1 VDPRIELV
9 RMTARVARSVVAE
22 RVTRPRPTTLR
33 EVPPGPESL
42 TREWLTLALC
52 DGVPG
57 AEVTSFRF
65 GDRHSGATAR
75 CHLTVEYNAA
85 GRAVGLPE
93 HLFTKSTP
101 TFTTRL
107 LSAAVNLNEVE
118 TAFYTH
124 LRPELDIEAPLGYYA
139 GYDPLTERAFM
150 LLEDVGRTRGAVF
163 GTVLTRRLT
172 KAQAEGVVE
181 VLATLHARYW
191 DAPILRRFGRWVRDP
206 VEYIDRLNAT
216 LPARKRMAMG
226 VERGRAV
233 IPAELYARRDEFH
246 PALMRAMASNAEGP
260 QTLLHTDV
268 HPSNWYVTPDGRMG
282 LFDFACFTTGGW
294 ARDVSY
300 ALATHLPPED
310 RREWERD
317 LLAVYC
323 AHLEKHGITPPSPD
337 EAFLLYRQQMM
348 QPMLV
353 WLATLGLGKP
363 LPVAHP
369 EDVMLE
375 TVRRVTIAAADLGVL
390 DAV

>member
-1 VDPRIELV
+1 
-9 RMTARVARSVVAE
+9 MTARVARSVVAE
-22 RVTRPRPTTLR
+22 RVTKPRPTTLR
-33 EVPPGPESL
+33 EVPPGPEAL

-85 GRAVGLPE
+85 GRAAELPE

-124 LRPELDIEAPLGYYA
+124 LRPELDIESPLGYYA
-139 GYDPLTERAFM
+139 GYDPLTERAFL

-191 DAPILRRFGRWVRDP
+191 DAPILRRFGRWVRNP

-216 LPARKRMAMG
+216 LPARPPAAGPATSPTRWRHTCRPRTAASG
-226 VERGRAV
+226 NATCSPCTAPTWRSRAS
-233 IPAELYARRDEFH
+233 RRR
-246 PALMRAMASNAEGP
+246 PPTRRSC
-260 QTLLHTDV
+260 
-268 HPSNWYVTPDGRMG
+268 S
-282 LFDFACFTTGGW
+282 TGS
-294 ARDVSY
+294 R
-300 ALATHLPPED
+300 
-310 RREWERD
+310 
-317 LLAVYC
+317 
-323 AHLEKHGITPPSPD
+323 
-337 EAFLLYRQQMM
+337 
-348 QPMLV
+348 
-353 WLATLGLGKP
+353 
-363 LPVAHP
+363 
-369 EDVMLE
+369 
-375 TVRRVTIAAADLGVL
+375 
-390 DAV
+390 